1 MALIVPHLSSPLMEE
16 GGDPQFAHEN
26 TISSDKHSPG
36 AVGNYS
42 RNPENCI
49 GRYFYED
56 MQGKMPHACAT
67 TS

>member
-1 MALIVPHLSSPLMEE
+1 MEE
-16 GGDPQFAHEN
+16 GGDPQFAHKN
-26 TISSDKHSPG
+26 TISPDNHSPG
-36 AVGNYS
+36 AVVNYS

-49 GRYFYED
+49 GRYCYED